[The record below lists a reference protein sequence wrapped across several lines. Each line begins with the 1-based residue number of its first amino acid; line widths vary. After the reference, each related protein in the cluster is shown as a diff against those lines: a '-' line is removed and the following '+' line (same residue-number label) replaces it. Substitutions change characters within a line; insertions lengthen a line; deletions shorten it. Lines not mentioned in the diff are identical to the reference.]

1 MGQRFFVYILSSRRN
16 GTLYIGVTSDLV
28 GRVWAHKEGLVEG
41 FTKKYQ
47 VKRLVYVEEYED
59 AQSAIAR
66 EKQLKKWNRSWKIE
80 LIEEQN
86 PRWADLYDDVISMA

>member
-1 MGQRFFVYILSSRRN
+1 MDKRFFVYILSSRRN

-47 VKRLVYVEEYED
+47 VKRLVYVEEYKD
-59 AQSAIAR
+59 ANSAIAR

-86 PRWADLYDDVISMA
+86 PRWADLYDDVSSMA